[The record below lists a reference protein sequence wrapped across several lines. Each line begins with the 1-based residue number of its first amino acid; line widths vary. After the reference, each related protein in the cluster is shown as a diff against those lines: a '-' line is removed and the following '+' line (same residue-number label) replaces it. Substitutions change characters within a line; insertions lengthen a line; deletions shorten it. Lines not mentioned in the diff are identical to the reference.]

1 MVVRAPARA
10 PAMPLSVAPLEGKPL
25 GCRIEGASSLAAL
38 SADDESFA
46 VVAEAFLAH
55 GVVVVP
61 GCADLEPEH
70 ELALYRRLERLWDD
84 GPLPSA
90 TEPRLVPKAG
100 ANLRGAHPAGLAE
113 ISLLG
118 NGAIRDH
125 YGLDGFLEPTP
136 WWERASMQWHIGKCG
151 LCAFF

>member
-1 MVVRAPARA
+1 MNNNNN
-10 PAMPLSVAPLEGKPL
+10 
-25 GCRIEGASSLAAL
+25 
-38 SADDESFA
+38 ES
-46 VVAEAFLAH
+46 
-55 GVVVVP
+55 
-61 GCADLEPEH
+61 
-70 ELALYRRLERLWDD
+70 
-84 GPLPSA
+84 
-90 TEPRLVPKAG
+90 

-151 LCAFF
+151 GCGLCAFF